1 MGGFGGG
8 RVEWG
13 LLGWV
18 AVDILLAA
26 WGGRLDKG
34 RTYETHFTSYAML
47 LFGCWGYGLGC

>member
-26 WGGRLDKG
+26 WGGQVG
-34 RTYETHFTSYAML
+34 
-47 LFGCWGYGLGC
+47 